1 MSMSN
6 RKGLSVADVMLPL
19 DVCPLANQRSLL
31 KEACEMELRLGIACV
46 VTEIKGWLVIT
57 EGTSEEAAKSSKPL
71 PALLAER

>member
-31 KEACEMELRLGIACV
+31 KEALDEMDVHRLGVAV
-46 VTEIKGWLVIT
+46 
-57 EGTSEEAAKSSKPL
+57 
-71 PALLAER
+71 